1 MATIRK
7 SKSNSRGSQ
16 NLEGWE
22 QKQKKSFSMK
32 GFFSGLLDLAK
43 CRYISEAVSDHELDF
58 ISVMETRKQDMPNKN
73 LSRFCSG
80 AD

>member
-16 NLEGWE
+16 NPEGWE

-32 GFFSGLLDLAK
+32 GFPGLLDLAK
-43 CRYISEAVSDHELDF
+43 YQYISEVVSDHELDF
-58 ISVMETRKQDMPNKN
+58 ISVMETRKHDMSNKN